1 MRKRS
6 SGRRSARRAAA
17 GIGVALGA
25 AILVA
30 PPSTAPAPLPGLAIA
45 AWRWPTPPP
54 HAVLRPFRAPLTAYG
69 SGHRGIDLAAAP
81 GTIVSAPAAGVVFFA
96 GIVVDRPVLSI
107 EHAGGLLSSF
117 EAVESPL
124 AEGTPVRAGDPVGV
138 VAASAHCPGASCL
151 HFGVRR
157 NGRYLSPLLMLG
169 GVPRSVLLPLREPV
183 EPASRSGPRW
193 RGDVITSPI
202 TLGDAHKAREGRRM
216 TLQNNAQTTPR
227 LIDELE
233 HERVLLVRGPRSGL
247 QITVAVHSTRLGPAL
262 GGCRM
267 WHYDS
272 GEDALADALR
282 LSEAMT
288 LKNAA
293 AGLPAGGGKSV
304 IRVPADRVL
313 DAAQRRDAL
322 LDLGDAI
329 ESLGGA
335 YNTAEDVGTTSD
347 DMAVVHERTEHVV
360 GLPSATGGVG
370 EPSEPTAIG
379 VYSAIQ
385 ATVRRLTGTDSVRGL
400 RFTIVGLGQVGS
412 RLARRLTENGALLT
426 VTDVY
431 PAKRALAEELGAEW
445 VEPQNAHRVETD
457 VFVPAGVGGILTD
470 EVIDS
475 LRCRAVVGPANNQL
489 ASPAGADRLARRGI
503 LWAPDFVVN
512 AGGVIYLFHMNE
524 AGAEREDVFARI
536 EGIGATLTAVFD
548 EAELRGTTP
557 AEAAR
562 LLAAEK
568 LSAGTRQT
576 VSAV

>member
-1 MRKRS
+1 M
-6 SGRRSARRAAA
+6 
-17 GIGVALGA
+17 GA
-25 AILVA
+25 AVA
-30 PPSTAPAPLPGLAIA
+30 VVLAFAAPASAVVPLPGSALA
-45 AWRWPTPPP
+45 AWLWPTPPP
-54 HAVLRPFRAPLTAYG
+54 HAVLRPFQAPLTAYG
-69 SGHRGIDLAAAP
+69 SGHRGIDIPAAP
-81 GTIVSAPAAGVVFFA
+81 GTTVLAPAAGVVYFA
-96 GIVVDRPVLSI
+96 GMVVDRPVLSI
-107 EHAGGLLSSF
+107 EHEGGLLSSF

-124 AEGTPVRAGDPVGV
+124 AEGTTVRAGDPVGIV
-138 VAASAHCPGASCL
+138 VASGHCPQESCL

-157 NGRYLSPLLMLG
+157 AGRYVSPMLMLG
-169 GVPRSVLLPLREPV
+169 GIRRSILLPLGAPV
-183 EPASRSGPRW
+183 EASGRTGPRW
-193 RGDVITSPI
+193 RRDVISSPI

-216 TLQNNAQTTPR
+216 TLQNNAPTAPR
-227 LIDELE
+227 LIDEFE
-233 HERVLLVRGPRSGL
+233 HERVLVVRGPRSGL

-313 DAAQRRDAL
+313 DDAQRRDAL

-335 YNTAEDVGTTSD
+335 YNTAEDVGTNSD
-347 DMAVVHERTEHVV
+347 DMAVVNERTEHVV

-379 VYSAIQ
+379 VYSAIR
-385 ATVRRLTGTDSVRGL
+385 ATVRRLTGSDSVRGL
-400 RFTIVGLGQVGS
+400 RFTVVGLGQVGS
-412 RLARRLTENGALLT
+412 RLATRLTEEGAVLT

-431 PAKRALAEELGAEW
+431 PAKRALAEQLGAEW
-445 VEPQNAHRVETD
+445 VEPQNAHLVETD

-489 ASPAGADRLARRGI
+489 ATPGGAERLARRGI

-524 AGAEREDVFARI
+524 PDADRADVFARI
-536 EGIGATLTAVFD
+536 EGIGDTLTAVFD
-548 EAELRGTTP
+548 EAEVRGTTP

-562 LLAAEK
+562 QLAAEK
-568 LSAGTRQT
+568 LAAGSRPR
-576 VSAV
+576 VSAL

>member
-1 MRKRS
+1 
-6 SGRRSARRAAA
+6 
-17 GIGVALGA
+17 
-25 AILVA
+25 
-30 PPSTAPAPLPGLAIA
+30 
-45 AWRWPTPPP
+45 
-54 HAVLRPFRAPLTAYG
+54 
-69 SGHRGIDLAAAP
+69 
-81 GTIVSAPAAGVVFFA
+81 
-96 GIVVDRPVLSI
+96 
-107 EHAGGLLSSF
+107 
-117 EAVESPL
+117 
-124 AEGTPVRAGDPVGV
+124 
-138 VAASAHCPGASCL
+138 
-151 HFGVRR
+151 
-157 NGRYLSPLLMLG
+157 
-169 GVPRSVLLPLREPV
+169 
-183 EPASRSGPRW
+183 
-193 RGDVITSPI
+193 
-202 TLGDAHKAREGRRM
+202 M
-216 TLQNNAQTTPR
+216 TLQNNAPTPTR
-227 LIDELE
+227 LIDEFE

-272 GEDALADALR
+272 GEEAFADALR

-293 AGLPAGGGKSV
+293 AGLPAGGGKAV

-370 EPSEPTAIG
+370 EPSEPTAVG
-379 VYSAIQ
+379 VYSAIE
-385 ATVRRLTGTDSVRGL
+385 ATVRRLMGTHGVRGL

-412 RLARRLTENGALLT
+412 RLAERLTEEGALLT

-431 PAKRALAEELGAEW
+431 PAKRALADRLGAEW
-445 VEPQNAHRVETD
+445 VEPQNAHLVETD

-489 ASPAGADRLARRGI
+489 ASPEGAERLARRGI

-524 AGAEREDVFARI
+524 PDASRDEVFARI
-536 EGIGATLTAVFD
+536 EGIGETLDAVFD
-548 EAELRGTTP
+548 AAEARGTTP
-557 AEAAR
+557 AEAAK

-568 LSAGTRQT
+568 LAAGTRET
-576 VSAV
+576 ITAV